1 MRYNPLAFFRI
12 SSLERRLFFEAFFWL
27 LIASVVRWLPLSSYK
42 KWLGKPDSETPVE
55 SLTNDGLVRMIQ
67 RAIHRAVKYTPWPTL
82 CLVQAMTAKKML
94 RSHQLLSTIYLGIRK
109 QDNKL
114 KAHAWVRCGTI
125 IVTGKKGMELY
136 TVVGRFAS

>member
-1 MRYNPLAFFRI
+1 MRYNPLTFFRI
-12 SSLERRLFFEAFFWL
+12 DSLERRLFFEAFFWL
-27 LIASVVRWLPLSSYK
+27 LIASVVRWLPLNSYK
-42 KWLGKPDSETPVE
+42 KWLGKPDAETPLE
-55 SLTNDGLVRMIQ
+55 PLTNDVLVRLVQ
-67 RAIHRAVKYTPWPTL
+67 RAIHRAVKYTPWPTQ

-94 RSHQLLSTIYLGIRK
+94 RSRQLLSTVYLGIRK
-109 QDNKL
+109 QNNKL